1 MRSYKEYI
9 NNLDDYKDIDLLN
22 SSGIIKI
29 NLGNDSFI
37 TYGNSTVGA
46 FTTILIQLENRKGAN
61 KKLQN
66 AYDAIGDAGINI
78 DILEVG
84 EKMNLREKSKEY
96 IEKLKP
102 TLNYQRN
109 VMGFSEEHKK
119 HLSECKKGEKHNRV
133 KLTEEEAKEIKYL
146 ATYTAMTSIE
156 IAEIFNI
163 SASQVRKIKAG
174 IAWSHIIV

>member
-9 NNLDDYKDIDLLN
+9 NNLDYYKDIDLLN

-37 TYGNSTVGA
+37 TYGNSIVGA

-78 DILEVG
+78 DIL
-84 EKMNLREKSKEY
+84 
-96 IEKLKP
+96 
-102 TLNYQRN
+102 
-109 VMGFSEEHKK
+109 
-119 HLSECKKGEKHNRV
+119 
-133 KLTEEEAKEIKYL
+133 
-146 ATYTAMTSIE
+146 
-156 IAEIFNI
+156 
-163 SASQVRKIKAG
+163 
-174 IAWSHIIV
+174 

>member
-66 AYDAIGDAGINI
+66 A
-78 DILEVG
+78 
-84 EKMNLREKSKEY
+84 
-96 IEKLKP
+96 
-102 TLNYQRN
+102 
-109 VMGFSEEHKK
+109 
-119 HLSECKKGEKHNRV
+119 
-133 KLTEEEAKEIKYL
+133 
-146 ATYTAMTSIE
+146 
-156 IAEIFNI
+156 
-163 SASQVRKIKAG
+163 
-174 IAWSHIIV
+174 

>member
-9 NNLDDYKDIDLLN
+9 NNLDDYKNIDLLN
-22 SSGIIKI
+22 SSGTIKI

-37 TYGNSTVGA
+37 TYGNSIVGA

-119 HLSECKKGEKHNRV
+119 HLSECKKGKK
-133 KLTEEEAKEIKYL
+133 KLKK
-146 ATYTAMTSIE
+146 
-156 IAEIFNI
+156 
-163 SASQVRKIKAG
+163 
-174 IAWSHIIV
+174 